1 MACLCARVAALAER
15 FRALRRAKRAVACMC
30 TSLLESSEETRSR
43 SLSTTISEEGGMTTD
58 ASIGTWKENK
68 MKKES
73 KDVVFD
79 IWVSKLQAV
88 RLVTISIS
96 VNCYCTKMK

>member
-1 MACLCARVAALAER
+1 MSEHVA
-15 FRALRRAKRAVACMC
+15 
-30 TSLLESSEETRSR
+30 LE
-43 SLSTTISEEGGMTTD
+43 
-58 ASIGTWKENK
+58 ENK
-68 MKKES
+68 IKKES
-73 KDVVFD
+73 KDIVFD